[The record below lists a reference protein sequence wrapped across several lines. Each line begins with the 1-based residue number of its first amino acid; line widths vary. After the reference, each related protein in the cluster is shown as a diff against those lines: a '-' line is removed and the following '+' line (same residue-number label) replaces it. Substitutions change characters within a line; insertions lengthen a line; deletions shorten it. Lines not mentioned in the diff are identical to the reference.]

1 MKKSLR
7 RPNKGERERA
17 VPLKGVKGINT
28 EAFLTRNAQTGQV
41 VSKKVEGQE
50 MLTKVKEYKP
60 VVIKGYKYAF

>member
-17 VPLKGVKGINT
+17 VPLKEVKGINT
-28 EAFLTRNAQTGQV
+28 EAFLVRNAQTGQF